1 MSIVVGRAPARAS
14 LLGGGTDL
22 PAYYEKHGGCVVSM
36 AVSLY
41 AYGQASPRANDLE
54 LVSLDHS
61 SREVIS
67 PAQFA
72 RRMSPPIIA
81 EEFLT
86 YQKAVAWHFGIERGR
101 LAAASEV
108 PAGMGLASSASICVA
123 LVLAAST
130 FVGEDLDRD
139 AIAETACRIEM
150 KVLGRACGKQ
160 DQYASTFGGINAI
173 EFHQDGSVDVTPLN
187 LRPETIQRIESRI
200 MLFTNGARRNA
211 QSVLAEQARRS
222 SSDPE
227 TVAALHQLKEMAYE
241 ARTMLAAGD
250 ADAMGGLL
258 HMAWE
263 AKRHLNSQTHT
274 PEIDRVYAIARE
286 AGAIG
291 GKLAGAGLVGTLLL
305 YCPEESQDE
314 VRRSLAS
321 QGWRERIVTIDWSGA
336 SLCAN
341 IEGPLVLTDGT
352 T

>member
-1 MSIVVGRAPARAS
+1 MSIVVGRAPARVS

-22 PAYYEKHGGCVVSM
+22 PAYYERHGGAVVSM
-36 AVSLY
+36 AVTLY

-61 SREVIS
+61 SREVIT

-72 RRMSPPIIA
+72 RRMRPPIIA

-108 PAGMGLASSASICVA
+108 PPGVGLASSAAVCTA
-123 LVLAAST
+123 LVVAASK
-130 FVGEDLDRD
+130 FVGEDLDRA

-160 DQYASTFGGINAI
+160 DQYAAAYGGINLI
-173 EFHQDGSVDVTPLN
+173 EFQRDGEVNVTSLTLPPDAIAALQE
-187 LRPETIQRIESRI
+187 RM

-222 SSDPE
+222 GSDPE
-227 TVAALHQLKEMAYE
+227 TVGALHQLKDYAYA
-241 ARTMLAAGD
+241 ARDLLLAGEV
-250 ADAMGGLL
+250 DAMGQLL
-258 HMAWE
+258 HGAWE
-263 AKRHLNSQTHT
+263 QKRHLNSQTHT
-274 PEIDRVYAIARE
+274 PEIDRVYALARE
-286 AGAIG
+286 AGATG
-291 GKLAGAGLVGTLLL
+291 GKLAGAGLVGTIAL
-305 YCPEESQDE
+305 YCQVEHQDE
-314 VRRSLAS
+314 VRQALGS
-321 QGWRERIVTIDWSGA
+321 QGWRERKVSIDWGGA

-341 IEGPLVLTDGT
+341 IEGPLVLQDG
-352 T
+352 

>member
-1 MSIVVGRAPARAS
+1 MSIVVGRAPARVS

-22 PAYYEKHGGCVVSM
+22 PAYYERHSGAVVSM
-36 AVSLY
+36 AVGLY
-41 AYGQASPRANDLE
+41 AYGQASPRPYDLE

-67 PAQFA
+67 PQQFA
-72 RRMSPPIIA
+72 RRMRPPILA

-108 PAGMGLASSASICVA
+108 PPGVGLASSAAVCTA
-123 LVLAAST
+123 LVVAASR
-130 FVGEDLDRD
+130 FVGEELDRPT
-139 AIAETACRIEM
+139 IAETACRIEM

-160 DQYASTFGGINAI
+160 DQYAAAFGGINLI
-173 EFHQDGSVDVTPLN
+173 EFQRDGQVQVTPLQLN
-187 LRPETIQRIESRI
+187 AQTINALQSRM

-211 QSVLAEQARRS
+211 HTVLAEQARRS

-227 TVAALHQLKEMAYE
+227 TVAALHELKDYAY
-241 ARTMLAAGD
+241 AAKDLLLAGE
-250 ADAMGGLL
+250 ADAMGQLL
-258 HMAWE
+258 HGAWE

-274 PEIDRVYAIARE
+274 PEIDRVYGLARD

-291 GKLAGAGLVGTLLL
+291 GKLAGAGLVGTLVL
-305 YCPEESQDE
+305 YCHDESQDE
-314 VRRSLAS
+314 VRRTLAS
-321 QGWRERIVTIDWSGA
+321 QGWRERKVSIDWGGA

-341 IEGPLVLTDGT
+341 IGGPLVHT
-352 T
+352 

>member
-1 MSIVVGRAPARAS
+1 MSIVVGRAPARVS

-22 PAYYEKHGGCVVSM
+22 PAYYERHSGAVVSM
-36 AVSLY
+36 AVGLY
-41 AYGQASPRANDLE
+41 AYGQASPRPYDLE

-67 PAQFA
+67 PQQFA
-72 RRMSPPIIA
+72 RRMRPPILA

-108 PAGMGLASSASICVA
+108 PPGVGLASSAAVCTA
-123 LVLAAST
+123 LVVAASR
-130 FVGEDLDRD
+130 FVGEELDRPT
-139 AIAETACRIEM
+139 IAETACRIEM

-160 DQYASTFGGINAI
+160 DQYAAAFGGINLI
-173 EFHQDGSVDVTPLN
+173 EFQRDGQVQVTPLQLN
-187 LRPETIQRIESRI
+187 SETINALQSRM

-211 QSVLAEQARRS
+211 HAVLAEQARRS

-227 TVAALHQLKEMAYE
+227 TVSALHELKDYAY
-241 ARTMLAAGD
+241 AAKDLLLAGE
-250 ADAMGGLL
+250 ADAMGQLL
-258 HMAWE
+258 HGAWE

-274 PEIDRVYAIARE
+274 PEIDRVYGLARD

-291 GKLAGAGLVGTLLL
+291 GKLAGAGLVGTLVL
-305 YCPEESQDE
+305 YCHDESQDE
-314 VRRSLAS
+314 VRRTLAS
-321 QGWRERIVTIDWSGA
+321 QGWRERKVSIDWGGA

-341 IEGPLVLTDGT
+341 IGGPLVHT
-352 T
+352 